1 MKNMPISTKRTPRV
15 RRRGP
20 KLLTGALAAFA
31 ISYVLTGASL
41 LGQTL
46 PLAACY
52 VAALRISPSGAAAAF
67 GAVIGYFTRSSPPEA
82 VEYVALVLLVLMT
95 QLLFQGTGALQSR
108 WFLPIVAA
116 VMCGILGSVR
126 LLGSAQVRLSLWCSK
141 CLLTALC
148 TDAFTRALHEREQST
163 VFLAAA
169 VVSGL
174 CGLAQGFDLGL
185 LLAVALCC
193 VGTETV
199 PALVFGLTL
208 DLSGA
213 YSPCAT
219 LALALPALVC
229 HLLKGGT
236 QRLRSLTYIVCP
248 LAVLAFFDALSLGR
262 TISILLGT
270 LGGLL
275 LHRLPILPK
284 RLAETPED
292 NADSRLE
299 EAAQVLELL
308 CGELPE
314 QADSTN
320 EAEQIFDAAAER
332 ICRHC
337 PRFQRC
343 WNTHAAQT
351 YRAISPAS
359 ERILRRGLAYAEDFS
374 AQFRD
379 DCIHLNAFVD
389 AVNRELEGMLF
400 RRRYRLELSESR
412 RVICQEYDCVAQY
425 LRAARQ
431 ANTRNRTARFFPSVN
446 LCCAGKESKESCG
459 DKGVCFS
466 APNANYYVLLCDGM
480 GTGEGAA
487 RLSSHT
493 VHLLKR
499 LLQRGLAPMAALKLL
514 NGSMLLRGNSAFS
527 TVDLLQLDLHT
538 GQAQLYK
545 WGAAPSYWRDNDRM
559 EVIGTGTLPPGVG
572 VEFAPEQYQLS
583 LRNGELLV
591 MLSDGAYSHDAQSAV
606 EAYRNVSAR
615 ELAALLIAQTQ
626 TDDDMSAIVITLLP
640 RLS

>member
-1 MKNMPISTKRTPRV
+1 MKNMQVSTKRTLRV
-15 RRRGP
+15 RLRGP
-20 KLLTGALAAFA
+20 RLLAKALAALA
-31 ISYVLTGASL
+31 VSYILSGASL
-41 LGQTL
+41 LGQAL

-67 GAVIGYFTRSSPPEA
+67 GAIVGYFTRCSPPEA
-82 VEYVALVLLVLMT
+82 VEYVALVLLVLLT
-95 QLLFQGTGALQSR
+95 QLLFQGTGTLQSR
-108 WFLPIVAA
+108 WFLPVTAA

-148 TDAFTRALHEREQST
+148 TDAFTRAVHEREQST

-174 CGLAQGFDLGL
+174 CGRGSLDLGPA
-185 LLAVALCC
+185 LAVALCSI
-193 VGTETV
+193 GTDMT
-199 PALVFGLTL
+199 PAAVFGLSL

-213 YSPCAT
+213 YTPCAT
-219 LALALPALVC
+219 LALTLPALVC

-236 QRLRSLTYIVCP
+236 QTLRSLTYVGFP
-248 LAVLAFFDALSLGR
+248 LAVLAFFDALSFGR
-262 TISILLGT
+262 AASVLLGA
-270 LGGLL
+270 LGGAL

-284 RLAETPED
+284 RLAETPGD
-292 NADSRLE
+292 SADSRLE

-314 QADSTN
+314 QTEPSD

-332 ICRHC
+332 VCRRC

-343 WNTHAAQT
+343 WNTHASQT
-351 YRAISPAS
+351 CRAISPAS

-379 DCIHLNAFVD
+379 NCIHLRAFVD

-400 RRRYRLELSESR
+400 RRRYRLELGESR
-412 RVICQEYDCVAQY
+412 RVIRQEYDCVAQY

-431 ANTRNRTARFFPSVN
+431 ECARSRAARFFPSVN

-459 DKGVCFS
+459 DRGVCFS
-466 APNANYYVLLCDGM
+466 APNAIYYVLLCDGM
-480 GTGEGAA
+480 GTGDDAA
-487 RLSSHT
+487 RLSTHT

-514 NGSMLLRGNSAFS
+514 NGSMLLRGSSSFS

-545 WGAAPSYWRDNDRM
+545 WGAAPSYRRDNDRI
-559 EVIGTGTLPPGVG
+559 EIIGTGGLPPGVG
-572 VEFAPEQYQLS
+572 VEFTPEQYNFS

-626 TDDDMSAIVITLLP
+626 ADDDMTAIVVTLLP

>member
-1 MKNMPISTKRTPRV
+1 MKHMQVSTKRTLRV
-15 RRRGP
+15 RRRGTQ
-20 KLLTGALAAFA
+20 LLGRTAAAFA

-41 LGQTL
+41 LGQAL

-67 GAVIGYFTRSSPPEA
+67 GAIIGYFTRCSPPEA
-82 VEYVALVLLVLMT
+82 VENVALVLLVILT
-95 QLLFQGTGALQSR
+95 QLLFQGTGTLQAR
-108 WFLPIVAA
+108 WFLPIIAA
-116 VMCGILGSVR
+116 VMCGILGTVR

-148 TDAFTRALHEREQST
+148 ADAFARAVHEREHNT

-174 CGLAQGFDLGL
+174 CGLGRSLDFGL
-185 LLAVALCC
+185 LLAVALCSG
-193 VGTETV
+193 GTELL
-199 PALVFGLTL
+199 PAVVFGLSL
-208 DLSGA
+208 DMSGA
-213 YSPCAT
+213 YPPCAT

-236 QRLRSLTYIVCP
+236 QPLRSISYVGFP
-248 LAVLAFFDALSLGR
+248 LAALAFFNALSYGR
-262 TISILLGT
+262 AVSVLLGA
-270 LGGLL
+270 LGGLV
-275 LHRLPILPK
+275 LHRLPVLPQ
-284 RLAETPED
+284 RIAETPED
-292 NADSRLE
+292 NADQRLE

-314 QADSTN
+314 QAEPSD
-320 EAEQIFDAAAER
+320 EAEQVFDAAAER
-332 ICRHC
+332 VCRRC

-351 YRAISPAS
+351 CRAISPAS

-374 AQFRD
+374 AQFREE
-379 DCIHLNAFVD
+379 CIHLNAFVD
-389 AVNRELEGMLF
+389 AVNREVEGMLF

-412 RVICQEYDCVAQY
+412 RVIGQEYDCMAQY

-431 ANTRNRTARFFPSVN
+431 ESNRARAARFFPSVN
-446 LCCAGKESKESCG
+446 LCCAGKAHKEGCG
-459 DKGVCFS
+459 DKGVCFA
-466 APNANYYVLLCDGM
+466 APNATYYVLLCDGM

-514 NGSMLLRGNSAFS
+514 NGSMLLRGSSAFS

-538 GQAQLYK
+538 GQAHLYK

-559 EVIGTGTLPPGVG
+559 EVLGTGTLPPGVG
-572 VEFAPEQYQLS
+572 VEFAPEQYKLS

-606 EAYRNVSAR
+606 ETYRNVSAR
-615 ELAALLIAQTQ
+615 ELAALLIAQTEA
-626 TDDDMSAIVITLLP
+626 DDDMTAIVVTLLP